1 MWART
6 WGRRWFPC
14 VCALALMGP
23 AHAAPALAP
32 WGGGAAPGLALRDT
46 EGRAHDLAA
55 YRGKVVLINF
65 WATWCEPCR
74 QEMPSIQRLRD
85 RLAGRPFAVLAVNVD
100 EPDARVRRFLKQ
112 TGLDLPI
119 LMDPDKIVTREWGV
133 RVLPVT
139 FIVGPDGRVR
149 YRLVGDLDWNSE
161 TVAGVIAGLMGEA
174 RPQSIV
180 QNVKIHAAASAQL
193 R

>member
-1 MWART
+1 M
-6 WGRRWFPC
+6 WGRMTVRLWFLC
-14 VCALALMGP
+14 VCALVLMGP
-23 AHAAPALAP
+23 ARAAPALQP
-32 WGGGAAPGLALRDT
+32 WDGGAAPDLALLDT
-46 EGRAHDLAA
+46 EGRPHKLAA

-100 EPDARVRRFLKQ
+100 EPYTRVRQFLKQ
-112 TGLDLPI
+112 TALDLPI
-119 LMDPDKIVTREWGV
+119 LMDPNKVVTRAWGV

-149 YRLVGDLDWNSE
+149 YRLVGDLDWNSD
-161 TVAGVIAGLMGEA
+161 TVAGVISSLMSGG
-174 RPQSIV
+174 
-180 QNVKIHAAASAQL
+180 
-193 R
+193 

>member
-1 MWART
+1 MRIRPCGR
-6 WGRRWFPC
+6 WGFLW
-14 VCALALMGP
+14 VCALALLGT

-32 WGGGAAPGLALRDT
+32 WGGGTAPALALRDT
-46 EGRAHDLAA
+46 DGRTHDLAA
-55 YRGKVVLINF
+55 YRGKVVLVNF

-85 RLAGRPFAVLAVNVD
+85 RLAGQPFAVLAVNVD
-100 EPDARVRRFLKQ
+100 EPDARVRLFVKQ
-112 TGLDLPI
+112 TALDLPI
-119 LMDPDKIVTREWGV
+119 LMDPDKVVTRGWGV

-139 FIVGPDGRVR
+139 FLVGPDGRVR

-161 TVAGVIAGLMGEA
+161 TVAGVIAGLMAEA
-174 RPQSIV
+174 RPRSVV
-180 QNVKIHAAASAQL
+180 QAEKIHTAASAQL